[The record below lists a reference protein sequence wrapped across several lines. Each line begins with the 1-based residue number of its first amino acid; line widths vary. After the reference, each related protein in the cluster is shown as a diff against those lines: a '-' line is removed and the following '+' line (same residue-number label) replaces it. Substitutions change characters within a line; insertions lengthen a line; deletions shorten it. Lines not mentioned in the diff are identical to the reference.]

1 MKLLPRNEKE
11 RLLTPPL
18 TFAPRQ
24 VFVYPSRSPNEVY
37 RIVVVAVDS
46 GSYRQHVGIEYNVAR
61 R

>member
-1 MKLLPRNEKE
+1 MKLLPRNEKGE
-11 RLLTPPL
+11 VAHASAHFRS
-18 TFAPRQ
+18 RQ